1 MRARWTSANGA
12 VYQRLRCCKCPS
24 CSGVSWM
31 GYLGKGPGIRTVL
44 LIRHKSVGLSYV
56 RTLLMSNPLRIYCA
70 RYLDNL
76 NNKFWFRLAAVD
88 PQTAEQVTEAL
99 TLVRLPERGV
109 GLGFGGVGGLTG
121 NATLRT
127 PGQRVSLFRGE
138 WMKGLPRG
146 ICLARGG
153 GELWLIRVPL
163 L

>member
-70 RYLDNL
+70 RYLVGDAIAEVIANPQDGVWL
-76 NNKFWFRLAAVD
+76 VLRYLAAPSNPD
-88 PQTAEQVTEAL
+88 QVGA
-99 TLVRLPERGV
+99 
-109 GLGFGGVGGLTG
+109 
-121 NATLRT
+121 
-127 PGQRVSLFRGE
+127 
-138 WMKGLPRG
+138 
-146 ICLARGG
+146 
-153 GELWLIRVPL
+153 
-163 L
+163 